1 MQFFKGM
8 AEGGKN
14 GGEVFG
20 NGFAAAGEGNDDGAS
35 ERPGDGAEMAA
46 VGVLARLACIIA
58 CSKPGRRAL
67 KDRGAAPRVWCRVG
81 RALCRRW

>member
-20 NGFAAAGEGNDDGAS
+20 EGFMNS
-35 ERPGDGAEMAA
+35 EIDVNRN
-46 VGVLARLACIIA
+46 
-58 CSKPGRRAL
+58 
-67 KDRGAAPRVWCRVG
+67 
-81 RALCRRW
+81 

>member
-20 NGFAAAGEGNDDGAS
+20 NGFAAAGEGNGDGAS

-58 CSKPGRRAL
+58 CSKPGRRRSKIGSSASGVVS
-67 KDRGAAPRVWCRVG
+67 RGRV
-81 RALCRRW
+81 LCRRW